1 MSDLGDDLRRARDR
15 AGLSLDTLSARTKIR
30 PGLLDAIE
38 HGEFSRLPS
47 GLLARGYLRAYAK
60 EVGLEPEVVVQRYR
74 TEFERAPLTPARS
87 TERTEDEIT
96 VIAGRIQ
103 SGVGVIIVVA
113 LAALILMY
121 ADRGSDSSRTTE
133 VLNVASTGAI
143 GDSGLASLAPPV
155 NGRPSDANR
164 LTVKIAPTAVVWVQA
179 TADGRRILYSLIHP
193 DQPQVIEASDE
204 LILLVGDAGAF
215 RYTIDGV
222 RGRPLGSARQVRE
235 VRITRDNRA
244 EFQEP

>member
-1 MSDLGDDLRRARDR
+1 M
-15 AGLSLDTLSARTKIR
+15 
-30 PGLLDAIE
+30 
-38 HGEFSRLPS
+38 
-47 GLLARGYLRAYAK
+47 
-60 EVGLEPEVVVQRYR
+60 
-74 TEFERAPLTPARS
+74 
-87 TERTEDEIT
+87 
-96 VIAGRIQ
+96 
-103 SGVGVIIVVA
+103 
-113 LAALILMY
+113 
-121 ADRGSDSSRTTE
+121 
-133 VLNVASTGAI
+133 
-143 GDSGLASLAPPV
+143 
-155 NGRPSDANR
+155 
-164 LTVKIAPTAVVWVQA
+164 QA